1 MDLGV
6 YILSRIR
13 KNVAI
18 DAFPN
23 DKAQSMG
30 KTRFSSQAVILDDF
44 WIIIPAS

>member
-6 YILSRIR
+6 HILSRIR